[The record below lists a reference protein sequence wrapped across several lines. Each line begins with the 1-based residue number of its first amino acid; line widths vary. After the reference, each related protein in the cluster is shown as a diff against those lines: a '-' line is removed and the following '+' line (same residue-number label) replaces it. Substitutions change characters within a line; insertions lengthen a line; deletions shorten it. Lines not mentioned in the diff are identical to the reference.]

1 MKPLSKTT
9 VGVLYAFVHFAL
21 EVACFSFLFS
31 RLSDDPLWVLL
42 ALGYDALAFL
52 PQCLLG
58 ALLDRFPKLP
68 AGVIGCVLVMA
79 ALLLPWDTAA
89 LVVIGIGNALV
100 HIAGAQKTL
109 TSTQGNIAPC
119 GIFVGGGSFG
129 VIAGQLLA
137 KTAFP
142 LYVWVPLVL
151 MAAALAVVLFV
162 AKYDTTPAVATG
174 FSIERDCA
182 DDLLVTLMMAVVAA
196 RAYIGYAIPTEWN
209 KTVSQTVMLFVSM
222 GIGKML
228 GGVLADRIGYRKT
241 AAFSLLV
248 GLPFLLCG
256 NRLMWVSLI
265 GVGLFSMTM
274 SLTVGVLVSRF
285 SKMPCF
291 SFGVTTVALFLG
303 TVPAFF
309 VRPTSMTAHVVI
321 VSVLSVTVFSALWYS
336 VKKGC

>member
-1 MKPLSKTT
+1 MSKTT
-9 VGVLYAFVHFAL
+9 VGVLYAFVHFAM
-21 EVACFSFLFS
+21 ETACFSFLFL
-31 RLSDDPLWVLL
+31 RLSDDPLWVLM

-52 PQCLLG
+52 PQSLFG
-58 ALLDRFPKLP
+58 VLLDRYPKFP
-68 AGVIGCVLVMA
+68 AGVIGCALVIA

-89 LVVIGIGNALV
+89 LIVISIGNALV

-109 TSTQGNIAPC
+109 SSTDGKIAPC

-137 KTAFP
+137 KTASP
-142 LYVWVPLVL
+142 LYIWTSILL
-151 MAAALAVVLFV
+151 MAVSALVILLV
-162 AKYDTTPAVATG
+162 AKCDTSPAFVTG
-174 FSIERDCA
+174 FSIERDCS
-182 DDLLVTLMMAVVAA
+182 DNLLVTLMMVVVAA

-209 KTVSQTVMLFVSM
+209 KTVAQTVMLFVSM

-228 GGVLADRIGYRKT
+228 GGVLADSIGYRKT
-241 AAFSLLV
+241 TAISLLV

-274 SLTVGVLVSRF
+274 SLTVAVLVSRF
-285 SKMPCF
+285 PKMPCF
-291 SFGVTTVALFLG
+291 CFGITTVALFLG

-309 VRPTSMTAHVVI
+309 VCPTSMIAHIAI
-321 VSVLSVTVFSALWYS
+321 VSVLSLAAFSALWYCI
-336 VKKGC
+336 KKGC